1 MSLQRKHLAD
11 SRAATSRS
19 WLAGRQTALLF
30 DQVMTSTQATAE
42 RPATRSG
49 LASSL
54 EQNGL
59 LVVVLGVFAIVLL
72 VSLRKDLV
80 VDGWMALV
88 SGRWIAQ
95 HGLPSHDTLTVWT
108 HGRRW
113 TDQQWLAQL
122 ALYGLWRLGGIKL
135 ALLVHALLVT
145 SGIVGAALIT
155 RTRGASALSVT
166 WVAIPVL
173 IAYYPVASVMRPQ
186 SFAFPLFA
194 ATLWLLLS
202 DARKPSRRV
211 FLTLPLL
218 VLWTNLHG
226 SVFLGAILV
235 SLAGFVAMVQQR
247 RPSAHGLALM
257 LAPWACLFASPYAFD
272 LPSYYDKILVG
283 GHFKNFVTEWAP
295 TTLTLST
302 AAVYLLILGGLW
314 LLGRAGRSA
323 PLFDQLAFAL
333 TAVLAFEAVR
343 NTAWIGLVALA
354 VLPPLVDH
362 LRGPVQDP
370 PRMNR
375 ILAVTILATALIAV
389 VAVSA
394 KPTVWFTSKFPPAAA
409 QSAASSAGPHGR
421 VFASSPYADWLLWS
435 QPELTGRVAFDAR
448 FELLSTNDVQRIA
461 RLQARSGDWLK
472 TVSSYRVVVLDRRSD
487 RSLAQSLIHQLPAR
501 VVFSSPQV
509 VVLRRGGG

>member
-1 MSLQRKHLAD
+1 MSSQQA
-11 SRAATSRS
+11 
-19 WLAGRQTALLF
+19 
-30 DQVMTSTQATAE
+30 TQAQRTTTGRFA
-42 RPATRSG
+42 AF
-49 LASSL
+49 L
-54 EQNGL
+54 EENGL
-59 LVVVLGVFAIVLL
+59 LVIVLGAFAIVLL
-72 VSLRKDLV
+72 VALRKDLV

-145 SGIVGAALIT
+145 SGIVGAALIA

-194 ATLWLLLS
+194 ATLWLVLS

-226 SVFLGAILV
+226 SVLLGAMLV
-235 SLAGFVAMVQQR
+235 SLTGLVAMVQQR
-247 RPSAHGLALM
+247 RPSGRGLALL
-257 LAPWACLFASPYAFD
+257 LAPWACLFVSPYALD
-272 LPSYYDKILVG
+272 LPSYYDKILIG
-283 GHFKNFVTEWAP
+283 GHFKKFVTEWAP
-295 TTLTLST
+295 TTLTPST

-314 LLGRAGRSA
+314 LLGRAGRQA
-323 PLFDQLAFAL
+323 PLLDQLAFVV

-354 VLPPLVDH
+354 VLPPLVDR
-362 LRGPVQDP
+362 LRGPVKDP

-375 ILAVTILATALIAV
+375 ILAITILAIAV
-389 VAVSA
+389 FSVGAVAA
-394 KPTVWFTSKFPPAAA
+394 KPTSWFTSGFPPAAA
-409 QSAASSAGPHGR
+409 RAASAGAGPDGR
-421 VFASSPYADWLLWS
+421 VFATSPYADWLLWS
-435 QPELTGRVAFDAR
+435 QPTLSGRVAFDAR
-448 FELLSTNDVQRIA
+448 FELLSTKQLERLARVQA
-461 RLQARSGDWLK
+461 QSGDWLG
-472 TVSSYRVVVLDRRSD
+472 TLRGYRVFVLSRHSD
-487 RSLAQSLIHQLPAR
+487 RSLERALIRRLPAR
-501 VVFSSPQV
+501 AVFSSPQV
-509 VVLRRGGG
+509 VVLRRRG